1 MGDMARSA
9 SDFVQ
14 VLTTHSVTEGY
25 LARGRLETEGIPV
38 LLKGESEGP
47 YRMGPVH
54 LWVPADLEVQAR
66 LILTEIREGSV
77 ALTDAEDL
85 TTETDWSQ
93 AEREPDADP
102 RP

>member
-1 MGDMARSA
+1 MAPSG
-9 SDFVQ
+9 SEFVRL
-14 VLTTHSVTEGY
+14 LTTHSVTEGY
-25 LARGRLETEGIPV
+25 LARGRLEVEGIPV

-54 LWVPADLEVQAR
+54 LWIPAELEVQAR

-85 TTETDWSQ
+85 SAETDWSQ
-93 AEREPDADP
+93 AEREPHG